1 VQVEDANMVDVSGNE
16 EEEELESKINVVEFT
31 HVCLTM
37 SGYTR

>member
-1 VQVEDANMVDVSGNE
+1 MLDVSGNEEE